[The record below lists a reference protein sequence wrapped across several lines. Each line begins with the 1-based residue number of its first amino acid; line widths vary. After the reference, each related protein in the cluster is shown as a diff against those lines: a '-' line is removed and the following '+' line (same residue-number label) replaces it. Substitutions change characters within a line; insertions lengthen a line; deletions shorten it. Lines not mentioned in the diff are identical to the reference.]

1 MHIKLCGLKTPE
13 AIDAAIAEG
22 ATHLGFI
29 FFEKSP
35 RNVTRELAATLA
47 ANARAKAG
55 APKLVAVTVD
65 AEDGFLDAIVKA
77 VRPDMLQLHGR
88 ETPQRL
94 EELKARHGL
103 PVMKAFSIS
112 SREDLA
118 RIEPYRGVADAFLFD
133 AKPPKGSELPGGNA
147 VSFDWTLLNGL
158 PSGIDWF
165 LSGGIHAGNVGE
177 AMRIAN
183 PPGLDLSSGVE
194 SSPGVKDVKLI
205 AAFFDAVQ
213 TARGD

>member
-103 PVMKAFSIS
+103 
-112 SREDLA
+112 
-118 RIEPYRGVADAFLFD
+118 
-133 AKPPKGSELPGGNA
+133 
-147 VSFDWTLLNGL
+147 
-158 PSGIDWF
+158 
-165 LSGGIHAGNVGE
+165 
-177 AMRIAN
+177 
-183 PPGLDLSSGVE
+183 
-194 SSPGVKDVKLI
+194 
-205 AAFFDAVQ
+205 
-213 TARGD
+213 